1 MLDTFLVPETT
12 VEKAGESAP
21 VAVSDGA
28 GKTCL
33 VTLAITKILEQESI
47 DVSVWGSPD
56 GQQWPAKPLTAFPQK
71 FYQGIYQQ
79 LLDLS
84 KSPDVQF
91 LKLKWAVNRWGVG
104 DPKPNFTFMVKIQ
117 EQA

>member
-1 MLDTFLVPETT
+1 MLDTFLLPETT
-12 VEKAGESAP
+12 VEKAGESAA
-21 VAVSDGA
+21 VAVAAGQ

-33 VTLAITKILEQESI
+33 LTMAITKILEQQSL
-47 DVSVWGSPD
+47 DVSVWGSAN
-56 GQQWPAKPLTAFPQK
+56 GTEWAAKPLTAFPQK

-84 KSPDVQF
+84 KTPDVQF

-104 DPKPNFTFMVKIQ
+104 DPKPQFTFLVKIQ